1 MKIIVCDLDILPT
14 TRNCLNSPN
23 NENFLNNDDG
33 DFLPT
38 SDDDTTYAPPKKI
51 CCRSSSSTSSS
62 SSSSSSSNLSS
73 SSSGKS
79 SESSSTTSAS
89 HLSKCLQTTTQHTN
103 LEDSYDIMGVL
114 INTIDDFS
122 DAPISSLD
130 SYLNN
135 QISET
140 NNSNIGMLADIP
152 QDIIVKPKKKKRKQR
167 VSYIAKTLRDWKII
181 CFELKYKKGLSC
193 KTPKENL

>member
-1 MKIIVCDLDILPT
+1 MFLSVFLYVSLQAINMNPSKDRCKRILLAVENKENSARNEDIVCDLDILPT

-33 DFLPT
+33 DFLPA

-79 SESSSTTSAS
+79 SGSSSTTSAS
-89 HLSKCLQTTTQHTN
+89 HLSKCLQATTQHTN
-103 LEDSYDIMGVL
+103 LEDPYDIMGVL

-140 NNSNIGMLADIP
+140 NTAI
-152 QDIIVKPKKKKRKQR
+152 
-167 VSYIAKTLRDWKII
+167 
-181 CFELKYKKGLSC
+181 
-193 KTPKENL
+193 